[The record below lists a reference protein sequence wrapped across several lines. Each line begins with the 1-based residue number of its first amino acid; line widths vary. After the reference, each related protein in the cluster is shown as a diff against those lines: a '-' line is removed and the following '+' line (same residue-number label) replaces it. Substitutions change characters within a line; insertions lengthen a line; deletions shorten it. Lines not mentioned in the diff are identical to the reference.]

1 MILAEI
7 GIHKHGSNRASMIIG
22 VEWLG
27 GPLITDG
34 IIRVEEMSGRKDPN
48 IRSDQDF
55 RGLISAYRKLRIQ
68 KKYTWMKGNSQR
80 SLIFTEYF
88 LNFERGEYL

>member
-1 MILAEI
+1 M
-7 GIHKHGSNRASMIIG
+7 
-22 VEWLG
+22 
-27 GPLITDG
+27 ITDG

-68 KKYTWMKGNSQR
+68 KKYT
-80 SLIFTEYF
+80 
-88 LNFERGEYL
+88 